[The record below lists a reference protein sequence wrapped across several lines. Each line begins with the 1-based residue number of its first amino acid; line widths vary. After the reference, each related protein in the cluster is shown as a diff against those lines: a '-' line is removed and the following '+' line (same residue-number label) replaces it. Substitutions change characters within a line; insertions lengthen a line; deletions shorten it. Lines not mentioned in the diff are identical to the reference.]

1 MFNVAGASII
11 KNKLNSGTISTISDF
26 FVFLLD
32 LRIIAAMSLIFISMF
47 FSIKVL
53 SFDKFSSVIPVLTGV
68 NFMVTVAVG
77 HIFFKDT
84 LSLMGYVGILF
95 IILGIYLLGIVK

>member
-1 MFNVAGASII
+1 
-11 KNKLNSGTISTISDF
+11 
-26 FVFLLD
+26 
-32 LRIIAAMSLIFISMF
+32 
-47 FSIKVL
+47 
-53 SFDKFSSVIPVLTGV
+53 
-68 NFMVTVAVG
+68 MVTVAVG